1 MSSPFSALQ
10 LDALGE
16 LANIGS
22 GTAAG
27 ALSSMLGRP
36 VDVTVPNARAL
47 PLADAVDAAGPADSP
62 ITAVALPVLGE
73 LDAIVLMLFSETDAA
88 VLCELFGVEPGSE
101 MGVSALCEVGN
112 ILGASYLGALG
123 ETTGLALEP
132 GPPQAAADMLGAV
145 VSSVLAAG
153 SASAEVALM
162 LDSSLVVEGT
172 DCSLSFMLVPS
183 TISVQE
189 LFERLG
195 IGR

>member
-1 MSSPFSALQ
+1 MSRYTDLQ

-36 VDVTVPNARAL
+36 VDVTVPNALAL

-62 ITAVALPVLGE
+62 ITAVALPVLGA
-73 LDAIVLMLFSETDAA
+73 LDAIVLMLFSETDAE

-101 MGVSALCEVGN
+101 MGISALCEVGN
-112 ILGASYLGALG
+112 ILGASYLNALAA
-123 ETTGLALEP
+123 TTGLELEP
-132 GPPQAAADMLGAV
+132 GPPQAASDMLGAV

-183 TISVQE
+183 TISVHE